1 VRWAIAS
8 TVCDVVGRDL
18 VGLQELIARPQLR
31 CVNGR
36 ASGMEG
42 CMRSVRMLIVG
53 FVAATAVVAAGVAAR
68 AQAGDVFEGKQKYGV
83 YCASCHGAAGKGDG
97 ALAAS
102 LKKHPA
108 DLTQL
113 ARKNGGQ
120 FPTERVTRFIDGRTR
135 DDAHLKSDMPVWG
148 DAFSKSSE
156 TGTPEQVKARID
168 AVVKYLETIQAT
180 GKV

>member
-1 VRWAIAS
+1 VR
-8 TVCDVVGRDL
+8 DVR
-18 VGLQELIARPQLR
+18 I
-31 CVNGR
+31 
-36 ASGMEG
+36 
-42 CMRSVRMLIVG
+42 LIVA
-53 FVAATAVVAAGVAAR
+53 FVAATAVVAAAAAAR
-68 AQAGDVFEGKQKYGV
+68 AQTVDVFEGKQKYDL

-113 ARKNGGQ
+113 ARKNGGK
-120 FPTERVTRFIDGRTR
+120 FPTETVTKFIDGRTR

-168 AVVKYLETIQAT
+168 ALVKYLESIQAT
-180 GKV
+180 GKATGGGAGQ